1 MYVRSCWKL
10 LNFLE
15 ITISGA
21 SSCYQVLEEQQGWF
35 SFSPGYGCLRRQFS
49 DQVSS
54 SPGREEMEVCYS
66 SLPGG
71 DLIVP
76 EATIYPLVLM
86 DVPSQGSNLM
96 DVIIHRLPNA
106 KGSSVE
112 GFSINLIFFFFCPQ
126 SDLSSSWSCLLVA
139 CMCLSTAAP

>member
-1 MYVRSCWKL
+1 M
-10 LNFLE
+10 
-15 ITISGA
+15 
-21 SSCYQVLEEQQGWF
+21 
-35 SFSPGYGCLRRQFS
+35 
-49 DQVSS
+49 
-54 SPGREEMEVCYS
+54 CYS

-112 GFSINLIFFFFCPQ
+112 GFSINLIFFFFAHNQISPALGVVFWLHACA
-126 SDLSSSWSCLLVA
+126 SLLLPLRATTSETLQEARVMYG
-139 CMCLSTAAP
+139 CNELMLF